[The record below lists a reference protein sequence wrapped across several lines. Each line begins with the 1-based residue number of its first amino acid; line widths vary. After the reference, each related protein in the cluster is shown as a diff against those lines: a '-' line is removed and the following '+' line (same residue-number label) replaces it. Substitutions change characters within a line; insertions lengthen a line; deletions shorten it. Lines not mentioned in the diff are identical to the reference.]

1 MKKATLTSFQAQQN
15 GESTASLKLP
25 SGEHVYIYVGM
36 GVPGVRNVRVM
47 KIGIF
52 NLPTKVVWHVGLVPS
67 QSSIVPKGRMIKLDL
82 TKIHSLEAMVG
93 FVALFD
99 SIDQMKS
106 VAHDPGAFFVEDE
119 VIQSFMTLT
128 EDMRQ

>member
-15 GESTASLKLP
+15 GESNASLKLP
-25 SGEHVYIYVGM
+25 SGEHVYIHVGI
-36 GVPGVRNVRVM
+36 GVTGVRNVRVM

-52 NLPTKVVWHVGLVPS
+52 NLPTKVVWHAALVPS
-67 QSSIVPKGRMIKLDL
+67 QSGIVPEGRMIEVDL

-93 FVALFD
+93 YVALFT
-99 SIDQMKS
+99 SIEQMQS
-106 VAHDPGAFFVEDE
+106 VAHNPGAFFVEDE